1 MVRSLDILQ
10 FQYPTTKNMKKLIL
24 LSAVCLL
31 VSGEIFAQEFPKMD
45 GSPMDAAY
53 FPTRAAFR
61 GFAKTE
67 EEKKAGTPKIK
78 VVYSRPQKKGRT
90 IFGELQKYGEMWR
103 VGANESTEI
112 TFFSDA
118 TVGGTTLKAGRYTL
132 YAIPNESE
140 WEVFISSDL
149 DGWGHYGFM
158 KDESTLASVK
168 VPTEKTEATVE
179 ALGILFEASDSG
191 ANMIIGWDDTMVKVP
206 IEI

>member
-1 MVRSLDILQ
+1 
-10 FQYPTTKNMKKLIL
+10 MKKFTL
-24 LSAVCLL
+24 LSMLCVLII
-31 VSGEIFAQEFPKMD
+31 SGSYAQEFPKVD
-45 GSPMDAAY
+45 ASPMDAAY
-53 FPTRAAFR
+53 FPPRAAFR

-78 VVYSRPQKKGRT
+78 VVYSRPMKKGRT
-90 IFGELQKYGEMWR
+90 IFGDLQKYGEMWR

-118 TVGGTTLKAGRYTL
+118 TVGGTTVKAGRYTL

-158 KDESTLASVK
+158 KDESTVASVK
-168 VPTEKTEATVE
+168 VSTAKTSSTVE
-179 ALGILFEASDSG
+179 ALGIFFEESDNG
-191 ANMIIGWDDTMVKVP
+191 AHMIIGWDDTMVRVP
-206 IEI
+206 IGI